1 MTLPL
6 LVGREEFLIAIYLLL
21 ALSTWSTTLVG
32 VLRDL
37 SSHGKTF
44 EAKTISPL
52 EIPKK
57 WFLHF
62 YVVGI
67 VSSLVVAVVRNKSTR
82 LDVMPLI
89 LLQVSRRCYECL
101 YVHAWRADSKMHVPA
116 YVVGL
121 LHYTLL
127 PWNIVMIDAPTTT
140 QQQQQHYDILLRI
153 TGIALCLYAQYEQH
167 MHHCLMANLRLSQS
181 KNSVQ
186 YVLPTGRWFD
196 VIGSPQY
203 LTEIIIYIGFLFMIQ
218 TRGAAALLFW
228 VASNQV
234 LCAWRTHEW
243 YLTHFDDYKKQKR
256 KALIPYLF

>member
-6 LVGREEFLIAIYLLL
+6 LGREEFLIAIYLLL

-127 PWNIVMIDAPTTT
+127 PWNVVIDAPIT
-140 QQQQQHYDILLRI
+140 QQPHDVILRI
-153 TGIALCLYAQYEQH
+153 TGI
-167 MHHCLMANLRLSQS
+167 
-181 KNSVQ
+181 
-186 YVLPTGRWFD
+186 
-196 VIGSPQY
+196 
-203 LTEIIIYIGFLFMIQ
+203 
-218 TRGAAALLFW
+218 
-228 VASNQV
+228 
-234 LCAWRTHEW
+234 
-243 YLTHFDDYKKQKR
+243 
-256 KALIPYLF
+256 